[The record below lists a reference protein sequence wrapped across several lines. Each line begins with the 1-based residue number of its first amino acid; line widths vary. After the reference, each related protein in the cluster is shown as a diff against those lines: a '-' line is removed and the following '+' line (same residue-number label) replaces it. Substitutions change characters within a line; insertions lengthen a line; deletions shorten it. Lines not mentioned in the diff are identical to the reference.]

1 VKRTASFGLALFLGI
16 ATAAGEPAERDPLRA
31 FLEDNPG
38 THGEE
43 LIDFGLGDSV
53 DRVLAVVHNPES
65 GLATRAVGIL
75 DVSGSASIDLGV
87 AGLTGRPGAEARG
100 SYLLFVTQD
109 CDDRQPL
116 PRMRPGGWLYL
127 SGNRLAAFDVVSY
140 GPDCRVAEERFET
153 SSHDA
158 MRVVGE
164 RLYRRLGRGRFR
176 YGALRYDT
184 WDDAFAAP
192 TREATLS
199 LLRGHAAAAPD
210 DPAVQNRFAVGLYA
224 SGDREGASQRL
235 LRAEH
240 LDPAARDPH
249 RNLAHVYRQRG
260 DRAGAAREEALASP
274 TSAPPV
280 GRGS

>member
-1 VKRTASFGLALFLGI
+1 VKRTASLGLALFLSVAG
-16 ATAAGEPAERDPLRA
+16 AAGEPAEPDPLRA

-43 LIDFGLGDSV
+43 LIDFALGDSV

-65 GLATRAVGIL
+65 GLTTRAVGIL
-75 DVSGSASIDLGV
+75 DVIGNAAVDRSLATL
-87 AGLTGRPGAEARG
+87 AGRSGAEARG
-100 SYLLFVTQD
+100 SYLVLVTQD
-109 CDDRQPL
+109 CDDRQAP

-127 SGNRLAAFDVVSY
+127 SANRLAAFDVVSY
-140 GPDCRVAEERFET
+140 GPNCRVAEERFET

-164 RLYRRLGRGRFR
+164 RLYRPLGRGRFR
-176 YGALRYDT
+176 YGALRYDS

-199 LLRGHAAAAPD
+199 LLRGHAAGAPD
-210 DPAVQNRFAVGLYA
+210 DPSVQNRFAVGLYA

-240 LDPAARDPH
+240 LDPSAPDPH
-249 RNLAHVYRQRG
+249 WNLAHVYRQRG

-274 TSAPPV
+274 TSPPSV
-280 GRGS
+280 GGGS

>member
-1 VKRTASFGLALFLGI
+1 MKRAAFLGLGLLLGVT
-16 ATAAGEPAERDPLRA
+16 TAVAEPADRDPLRA

-38 THGEE
+38 TRGEE
-43 LIDFGLGDSV
+43 LIDFALGDSI
-53 DRVLAVVHNPES
+53 DRVLAVAHNPES
-65 GLATRAVGIL
+65 GLAARAVGIL
-75 DVSGSASIDLGV
+75 DVSGSAAIDRSV
-87 AGLTGRPGAEARG
+87 AAFVGGAGASARG
-100 SYLLFVTQD
+100 SYLLLLTQD
-109 CDDRQPL
+109 CDDRQPP

-127 SGNRLAAFDVVSY
+127 SGNQLAAFDVVSY
-140 GPDCRVAEERFET
+140 GPDCRAAEERFET

-164 RLYRRLGRGRFR
+164 QLFRRVGRGRFR

-199 LLRGHAAAAPD
+199 LLRGHAAAAPED
-210 DPAVQNRFAVGLYA
+210 SSVQNRFAVGLYA
-224 SGDREGASQRL
+224 SGDPEAASQRL
-235 LRAEH
+235 LRAEQ
-240 LDPAARDPH
+240 LDPTARDPH

-274 TSAPPV
+274 RPV
-280 GRGS
+280 PSVGSGS